1 MQKIKTFYKLFFT
14 SDLISY
20 QKLYE
25 IMIKLINR
33 FGKEHNDNSEYRL
46 TQIFDTE
53 NKPTESFYY
62 SNYSLGPFTTYKTVS
77 LEDFTNNFGLE
88 FVRAEN
94 KHGIF
99 TKNTKTK
106 ILKFYGKS
114 KTIVNSPYMIELNK
128 GDYLALSNDLIL
140 IVPKDQYLSL
150 FTKDK

>member
-20 QKLYE
+20 QKLYY
-25 IMIKLINR
+25 IMFKWINS
-33 FGKEHNDNSEYRL
+33 FGKKLNDNSEYRM

-53 NKPTESFYY
+53 NKPTEFFYY
-62 SNYSLGPFTTYKTVS
+62 SNYSLGPLTTYKSVS
-77 LEDFTNNFGLE
+77 LEDFTNNFGLH

-106 ILKFYGKS
+106 IIKFYGKS
-114 KTIVNSPYMIELNK
+114 KKIVNSPYIIELNR

-140 IVPKDQYLSL
+140 IVPKNQYSNL